1 MSYSLATDKETIA
14 IERITYYSQFPRG
27 EGMSGHRGGSGDTQG
42 STRVSYEAEETGEI
56 VCLGEHFIVVSM

>member
-1 MSYSLATDKETIA
+1 
-14 IERITYYSQFPRG
+14 
-27 EGMSGHRGGSGDTQG
+27 MSGHRGGSGDTQG